1 MLKCGK
7 QTQNVFNLYLFR
19 RFAMLDWG
27 DFAAHSLA
35 LQVALTEANEAIRRA
50 QTEYEWLHKKVVQ
63 LRMSE
68 LEEMFPQIREM

>member
-1 MLKCGK
+1 
-7 QTQNVFNLYLFR
+7 
-19 RFAMLDWG
+19 MLDWG

-35 LQVALTEANEAIRRA
+35 LQEALTEASEAIRRA
-50 QTEYEWLHKKVVQ
+50 QEEYKWLHKKVVQ